1 MHYACR
7 ECDFELIKN
16 YMYQTILNDSKDLTL
31 KIDQTS
37 KTASLIKLNW
47 EQVHLHRNKK
57 KKKKL

>member
-37 KTASLIKLNW
+37 KTASLIK
-47 EQVHLHRNKK
+47 V
-57 KKKKL
+57 KLGAGPLTSQ